1 MSALTE
7 ICRDLFAPRPTPKLG
22 AVESAKAMGC
32 VLVLALMFVA
42 MVAPWFI
49 GIWALIHWVHP

>member
-7 ICRDLFAPRPTPKLG
+7 IMHDLFAPRPAPKATLG
-22 AVESAKAMGC
+22 EAAKSMGC
-32 VLVLALMFVA
+32 VLVLAVMFVA

-49 GIWALIHWVHP
+49 GAWAVLSWIG